1 MGCTNVES
9 VFEKTISVEEQEK
22 KEKEWKEITDGIDWS
37 KLGDNIKSFF
47 GTDDQKPEGGS
58 EDEKKDDE
66 QKESADEK
74 KEEKKT
80 DEKEKKDKDKKEKDT
95 KKEKDKKK
103 EEPKKPKVENVKVD
117 LTIEGSRNDVSS
129 LDGSTFEAAKSK
141 LEALAKADADR
152 IAVEASL
159 NELQGYSVDLV
170 DKLEDNEFQ
179 AASTAEER
187 EKLGGECAKVSDWL
201 DEEAGV
207 LTPVE
212 EFQSKLK
219 ILKEMAAPVMAR
231 LREHRERPE
240 ALDVLKQSLNSSK
253 VFLEKSREMVMP
265 PKPKEDADEVKTEEK
280 EEESKPEEVA
290 DDAAKEDGEKEA
302 DGEKKE
308 KKATKEKK
316 KSKKKSEIPD
326 EGIFTSKELELLEKK
341 IGEVEKWRDDK
352 LEEQTAMPLSEMPK
366 LTVSMIKSKIQDLDS
381 EVQLLIGKARMIR
394 AERERAKRKAEEEK
408 KKEEEK
414 AKKDKKKKK
423 KEKDG
428 DKEKKEKEET
438 QEETTEAPV
447 SDDVDSTDRENSSD
461 EKPEPT
467 DNENPDTTSND
478 KDTEEP
484 SESDHTEL

>member
-1 MGCTNVES
+1 MG
-9 VFEKTISVEEQEK
+9 
-22 KEKEWKEITDGIDWS
+22 
-37 KLGDNIKSFF
+37 
-47 GTDDQKPEGGS
+47 
-58 EDEKKDDE
+58 
-66 QKESADEK
+66 
-74 KEEKKT
+74 
-80 DEKEKKDKDKKEKDT
+80 
-95 KKEKDKKK
+95 KDKKK

-170 DKLEDNEFQ
+170 DKLEDEEFQ

-253 VFLEKSREMVMP
+253 VFLEKSREMVIP

-290 DDAAKEDGEKEA
+290 DDAAKEDDEKEA
-302 DGEKKE
+302 DGE
-308 KKATKEKK
+308 TKDKK
-316 KSKKKSEIPD
+316 KGKKKSEIPD

-341 IGEVEKWRDDK
+341 NR
-352 LEEQTAMPLSEMPK
+352 
-366 LTVSMIKSKIQDLDS
+366 
-381 EVQLLIGKARMIR
+381 R
-394 AERERAKRKAEEEK
+394 
-408 KKEEEK
+408 
-414 AKKDKKKKK
+414 
-423 KEKDG
+423 
-428 DKEKKEKEET
+428 
-438 QEETTEAPV
+438 
-447 SDDVDSTDRENSSD
+447 
-461 EKPEPT
+461 
-467 DNENPDTTSND
+467 
-478 KDTEEP
+478 
-484 SESDHTEL
+484 

>member
-1 MGCTNVES
+1 MG
-9 VFEKTISVEEQEK
+9 
-22 KEKEWKEITDGIDWS
+22 
-37 KLGDNIKSFF
+37 
-47 GTDDQKPEGGS
+47 
-58 EDEKKDDE
+58 
-66 QKESADEK
+66 
-74 KEEKKT
+74 
-80 DEKEKKDKDKKEKDT
+80 
-95 KKEKDKKK
+95 
-103 EEPKKPKVENVKVD
+103 
-117 LTIEGSRNDVSS
+117 
-129 LDGSTFEAAKSK
+129 
-141 LEALAKADADR
+141 ALAKADADR

-170 DKLEDNEFQ
+170 DKLEDEEFQ

-253 VFLEKSREMVMP
+253 VFLEKSREMVIP

-290 DDAAKEDGEKEA
+290 DDAAKEDDEKEA

-308 KKATKEKK
+308 KKATKDKK
-316 KSKKKSEIPD
+316 KGEIPD

-381 EVQLLIGKARMIR
+381 EVQLLIGNARMIR

-414 AKKDKKKKK
+414 AKKEEEKAKKDKKKKK
-423 KEKDG
+423 KEKDS

-438 QEETTEAPV
+438 QEEPTEAPV
-447 SDDVDSTDRENSSD
+447 SDDVDSTDRENSTD

-467 DNENPDTTSND
+467 VNEDPDTTSND
-478 KDTEEP
+478 KDTDEP

>member
-1 MGCTNVES
+1 MG
-9 VFEKTISVEEQEK
+9 
-22 KEKEWKEITDGIDWS
+22 
-37 KLGDNIKSFF
+37 NIKSFF

-58 EDEKKDDE
+58 EDEKK
-66 QKESADEK
+66 
-74 KEEKKT
+74 

-117 LTIEGSRNDVSS
+117 LTIEGSRNDVRS

-170 DKLEDNEFQ
+170 DKLEDEEFQ

-253 VFLEKSREMVMP
+253 VFLEKSREMVIP

-280 EEESKPEEVA
+280 
-290 DDAAKEDGEKEA
+290 
-302 DGEKKE
+302 
-308 KKATKEKK
+308 
-316 KSKKKSEIPD
+316 
-326 EGIFTSKELELLEKK
+326 
-341 IGEVEKWRDDK
+341 
-352 LEEQTAMPLSEMPK
+352 
-366 LTVSMIKSKIQDLDS
+366 
-381 EVQLLIGKARMIR
+381 
-394 AERERAKRKAEEEK
+394 
-408 KKEEEK
+408 
-414 AKKDKKKKK
+414 
-423 KEKDG
+423 
-428 DKEKKEKEET
+428 
-438 QEETTEAPV
+438 
-447 SDDVDSTDRENSSD
+447 
-461 EKPEPT
+461 
-467 DNENPDTTSND
+467 
-478 KDTEEP
+478 
-484 SESDHTEL
+484 

>member
-1 MGCTNVES
+1 MGMNRRRVQMRR
-9 VFEKTISVEEQEK
+9 KMK
-22 KEKEWKEITDGIDWS
+22 RRLMKRR
-37 KLGDNIKSFF
+37 
-47 GTDDQKPEGGS
+47 
-58 EDEKKDDE
+58 
-66 QKESADEK
+66 
-74 KEEKKT
+74 
-80 DEKEKKDKDKKEKDT
+80 DKDKKEKDL

-170 DKLEDNEFQ
+170 DKLEDEEFQ

-219 ILKEMAAPVMAR
+219 ILEEMAAPVMAR

-253 VFLEKSREMVMP
+253 VFLEKSREMVIP
-265 PKPKEDADEVKTEEK
+265 PKPKEDANEVKTEEK

-290 DDAAKEDGEKEA
+290 DDDAKEDGEKEA

-414 AKKDKKKKK
+414 AKKEKKEKKKKK
-423 KEKDG
+423 KAAASEGAEEDQNST
-428 DKEKKEKEET
+428 KEEAAAEDPPVGNE
-438 QEETTEAPV
+438 EETT
-447 SDDVDSTDRENSSD
+447 SDSSD
-461 EKPEPT
+461 KKPE
-467 DNENPDTTSND
+467 DNA
-478 KDTEEP
+478 EEAN
-484 SESDHTEL
+484 

>member
-1 MGCTNVES
+1 MG
-9 VFEKTISVEEQEK
+9 
-22 KEKEWKEITDGIDWS
+22 
-37 KLGDNIKSFF
+37 
-47 GTDDQKPEGGS
+47 
-58 EDEKKDDE
+58 
-66 QKESADEK
+66 
-74 KEEKKT
+74 T
-80 DEKEKKDKDKKEKDT
+80 DEKEKKDKDKKEKDS
-95 KKEKDKKK
+95 KKEKDKKR

-170 DKLEDNEFQ
+170 DKLEDEEFQ

-253 VFLEKSREMVMP
+253 VFLEKSREMVIP
-265 PKPKEDADEVKTEEK
+265 P
-280 EEESKPEEVA
+280 KPEEVA

-316 KSKKKSEIPD
+316 KSNKKSEIPD

-341 IGEVEKWRDDK
+341 IGE
-352 LEEQTAMPLSEMPK
+352 
-366 LTVSMIKSKIQDLDS
+366 
-381 EVQLLIGKARMIR
+381 
-394 AERERAKRKAEEEK
+394 
-408 KKEEEK
+408 
-414 AKKDKKKKK
+414 
-423 KEKDG
+423 
-428 DKEKKEKEET
+428 
-438 QEETTEAPV
+438 
-447 SDDVDSTDRENSSD
+447 
-461 EKPEPT
+461 
-467 DNENPDTTSND
+467 
-478 KDTEEP
+478 
-484 SESDHTEL
+484 

>member
-1 MGCTNVES
+1 MGDS
-9 VFEKTISVEEQEK
+9 
-22 KEKEWKEITDGIDWS
+22 
-37 KLGDNIKSFF
+37 
-47 GTDDQKPEGGS
+47 
-58 EDEKKDDE
+58 
-66 QKESADEK
+66 
-74 KEEKKT
+74 
-80 DEKEKKDKDKKEKDT
+80 

-170 DKLEDNEFQ
+170 DKLEDDEFQ

-187 EKLGGECAKVSDWL
+187 EKLGGEHGKVSDWL

-253 VFLEKSREMVMP
+253 VFLEKSREMVIP
-265 PKPKEDADEVKTEEK
+265 PKPKED
-280 EEESKPEEVA
+280 A

-352 LEEQTAMPLSEMPK
+352 LEEQTSMPLSEMPK

-414 AKKDKKKKK
+414 AKKEEEKAKKDK
-423 KEKDG
+423 
-428 DKEKKEKEET
+428 
-438 QEETTEAPV
+438 
-447 SDDVDSTDRENSSD
+447 
-461 EKPEPT
+461 
-467 DNENPDTTSND
+467 
-478 KDTEEP
+478 
-484 SESDHTEL
+484 